1 MATNEATEALHQAL
15 SRLLDGDRDMG
26 EMERTLPL
34 LTNYLRLFAASSF
47 VCAMVPLPPTPA
59 VEYEGVD
66 GVATAWRDWGAA
78 FASVR
83 AEAEDLFRSEDAT
96 VLFVNQ
102 IAVTRHGGVEM
113 TQPSAMLWLF
123 EDGLVARLEFHLD
136 RTMALRAGGLDAT
149 GLNHRPRP

>member
-1 MATNEATEALHQAL
+1 MAANEAKDALLGAL
-15 SRLLDGDRDMG
+15 SSLLDGDRDMG
-26 EMERTLPL
+26 EMETTLPVL
-34 LTNYLRLFAASSF
+34 AEYLRLFAASSF
-47 VCAMVPLPPTPA
+47 VCAMVPTPPTPA
-59 VEYEGVD
+59 IEYEGVD
-66 GVATAWRDWGAA
+66 GVVSAWRDWGAA

-113 TQPSAMLWLF
+113 TQPSAMLWVF

-136 RTMALRAGGLDAT
+136 REAALRAGGLEAA
-149 GLNHRPRP
+149 GQLRPNR

>member
-1 MATNEATEALHQAL
+1 MATNEAKEALLQAL
-15 SRLLDGDRDMG
+15 SSLLDGDRDMG

-34 LTNYLRLFAASSF
+34 LANYLRLFAASSF

-66 GVATAWRDWGAA
+66 GVANAWHDWGAA

-83 AEAEDLFRSEDAT
+83 AEAEDLFRSEDAV

-136 RTMALRAGGLDAT
+136 RTMALRAGRLEAAGPA
-149 GLNHRPRP
+149 PPP

>member
-26 EMERTLPL
+26 EMERTLPP

-66 GVATAWRDWGAA
+66 GVADAWRDWGAA

-83 AEAEDLFRSEDAT
+83 AEAEDLYQSGDAT
-96 VLFVNQ
+96 ILFVNQ

-123 EDGLVARLEFHLD
+123 EDGLVTRLEFHLD
-136 RTMALRAGGLDAT
+136 REAALRAGGISADPESPA
-149 GLNHRPRP
+149 